1 MINRILGLGDEDQS
15 LVHNTRTLT
24 QKAPSKSSPNAI
36 TFYSTRSTGSFAIGL
51 FTSTSFAKIIW
62 WTGEEEIVTANNPA
76 VSITKAATASPTI
89 KPITVFSCTSTGIP
103 SGYFINVRALNA
115 SNALIHIDLTQLKR
129 CDSLEI
135 GSLTNS
141 NVLYPEKLQIQYG
154 SEYRNLIGFN
164 TINASSLSNCILNIN
179 LHSSVTGLQIYL
191 GSGNSSLTLR
201 TAYANTPSPINIP
214 ILPLGFA
221 GFYSVIGVL
230 FTSTLFN
237 FSSLSFSSLQLSNT
251 NATEV
256 LLNYALTPTADL
268 SSNSALSSVRCKD
281 CVFTG
286 YLSKKNSKV
295 EGGLNVSNCNLSA
308 SALNVMFE
316 DLGTVSPSSGF
327 IQVQGNPGAL
337 TCNTSIATA
346 KGYVVI
352 TQ

>member
-24 QKAPSKSSPNAI
+24 QKAPSKSSPNSI
-36 TFYSTRSTGSFAIGL
+36 TFYSTRSTGTFSVRVL
-51 FTSTSFAKIIW
+51 SSTGFVKVIW
-62 WTGEEEIVTANNPA
+62 WTGEEQIIVANTVNTAISKFA
-76 VSITKAATASPTI
+76 DASPTI
-89 KPITVFSCTSTGIP
+89 KQITVFTCTSTGIP
-103 SGYFINVRALNA
+103 LGYFSSVRALSA

-129 CDSLEI
+129 CDALEI

-154 SEYRNLIGFN
+154 SDYNNLIGFN
-164 TINASSLSNCILNIN
+164 TIDASSLPNCILKIN
-179 LHSSVTGLQIYL
+179 LHSSVTGLQIYS

-201 TAYANTPSPINIP
+201 TVYANTPSPINIP

-230 FTSTLFN
+230 FTSTLFD
-237 FSSLSFSSLQLSNT
+237 FSSLSFSYLQLSIT
-251 NATEV
+251 NATEI
-256 LLNYALTPTADL
+256 LLNYSSLPSADL
-268 SSNSALSSVRCKD
+268 SLNSALSSVRCKD
-281 CVFTG
+281 CIFTG
-286 YLSKKNSKV
+286 YLSKKNSKIQ
-295 EGGLNVSNCNLSA
+295 GGLNVSSCNLSA

>member
-36 TFYSTRSTGSFAIGL
+36 TFYSTRSAGTFSVRVWSSTGFV
-51 FTSTSFAKIIW
+51 KVIW
-62 WTGEEEIVTANNPA
+62 WTGEEEIIVANTSLTTISK
-76 VSITKAATASPTI
+76 VATASPTI
-89 KPITVFSCTSTGIP
+89 KPITVFSCTSTGVP
-103 SGYFINVRALNA
+103 SGYFSSVSALNA

-129 CDSLEI
+129 CDTLEI
-135 GSLTNS
+135 SSLTNS

-154 SEYRNLIGFN
+154 TGYNNLIGFN
-164 TINASSLSNCILNIN
+164 TIDASSLPNCILNIN
-179 LHSSVTGLQIYL
+179 LHSSVTGLQIYS

-201 TAYANTPSPINIP
+201 TVYANTPSPINIP
-214 ILPLGFA
+214 ILPSGFA
-221 GFYSVIGVL
+221 GFYSVLGVL
-230 FTSTLFN
+230 FTSTLFD
-237 FSSLSFSSLQLSNT
+237 FSSLSFSYLQLSIT

-256 LLNYALTPTADL
+256 LLNYTLTPTADL
-268 SSNSALSSVRCKD
+268 SLNSALSSVRCKD

-286 YLSKKNSKV
+286 YINKKKSTV
-295 EGGLNVSNCNLSA
+295 QGGLNVSNCNLSA

-316 DLGTVSPSSGF
+316 DLGTVSPNTGF

-337 TCNTSIATA
+337 TCNTGIATA